1 MGNGDLMKC
10 CVCGTELEFLEYGSK
25 TGKDGKPAKWPI
37 YAPCPNKANHRTMQR
52 EKAPAPVPQG
62 RPSPVPREIV
72 VPEGIPTTRALRT
85 GLSFQWEM
93 RDTIDIQRPIKKYA
107 DRTGQTPVSARC
119 NIDHYP
125 VFLNLLSDCGIDVD
139 LKADL
144 SFTPNWPRIDFDL

>member
-10 CVCGTELEFLEYGSK
+10 CVCGTELVFLEYGHK
-25 TGKDGKPAKWPI
+25 IGKDGKPAKWPI
-37 YAPCPNKANHRTMQR
+37 YAPCPNKANHKVMQR
-52 EKAPAPVPQG
+52 EKAPAAPVPQG

-85 GLSFQWEM
+85 GLSFQWEL
-93 RDTIDIQRPIKKYA
+93 RDTIDIQRPIKKYT
-107 DRTGQTPVSARC
+107 DKTGQIPVSARC

-125 VFLNLLSDCGIDVD
+125 VFLALLDGTDID